1 MRAASGGEQ
10 AAEAGGVDKSAAGE
24 KEEKG
29 CISVSAGCNWVAF
42 RRELWIWKYRAERL
56 RCCLCKRRFDGSFSR
71 SDWDSDWG

>member
-24 KEEKG
+24 TEEKG

-42 RRELWIWKYRAERL
+42 RRELWIWKYIS
-56 RCCLCKRRFDGSFSR
+56 G
-71 SDWDSDWG
+71 

>member
-10 AAEAGGVDKSAAGE
+10 AAGAGGVDKSAAGE

-42 RRELWIWKYRAERL
+42 RPGAVDLEIHIGVR
-56 RCCLCKRRFDGSFSR
+56 D
-71 SDWDSDWG
+71 